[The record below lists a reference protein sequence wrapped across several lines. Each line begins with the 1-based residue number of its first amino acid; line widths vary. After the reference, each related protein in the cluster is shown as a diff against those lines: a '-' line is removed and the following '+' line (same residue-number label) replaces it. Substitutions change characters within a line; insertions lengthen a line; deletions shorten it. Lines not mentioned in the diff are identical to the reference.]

1 MSIIKGQKINLSSL
15 IFKLNVSDINK
26 NDLTHSIFVVGKDR
40 KLIQDEYMV
49 FYGNESSP
57 ENAIVLEN
65 DDIYSVNLEK
75 LPSHADRV
83 AFTIHIPVGSPESSN
98 LSSLSDVTISFGDES
113 LSFNGS
119 QLSSEKALIVLE
131 FYRYQDSWKA
141 GATVQGFN
149 GGLAKLVEYYGAE
162 VSSPQDNQAVPV
174 SAPVI
179 VESAKSAP
187 ITISLAKQRIEK
199 LEASNV
205 DKIIINLAKQASGH
219 LEKFDLDNHTADVV
233 IILDFSASM
242 TPAFNDGR
250 VQSVAE
256 QLVAAGALFDD
267 NQSIDVYMFDSRVK
281 YLGELTPI
289 NFKNQ
294 ISKWEKQYGLGGGT
308 DYAKPIQAVRDQF
321 FNTKEESVG
330 LFGRKAKA
338 LSEIP
343 AERDKPIYAF
353 FLTDGDATD
362 KTQTTRLIK
371 EVSRLPIFWQFVGI
385 DTGWSSFDYLEKLDD
400 LSDRFIDNADFFELG
415 KGSIDQ
421 NALFSKM
428 FQEYPNWIKIA
439 KSKGLL
445 KN

>member
-1 MSIIKGQKINLSSL
+1 MSIIKGQKTNISNLS
-15 IFKLNVSDINK
+15 FKLNVSDINK
-26 NDLTHSIFVVGKDR
+26 HDLTHSIFVVGKDR

-57 ENAIVLEN
+57 DNAIILEN
-65 DDIYSVNLEK
+65 DDIYAINLEK

-98 LSSLSDVTISFGDES
+98 LSFLPDVSVSFGNES

-149 GGLAKLVEYYGAE
+149 GGLAKLVEFYGAE
-162 VSSPQDNQAVPV
+162 VSSPQNEQTPAVE
-174 SAPVI
+174 APVV
-179 VESAKSAP
+179 VEPVKPAP
-187 ITISLAKQRIEK
+187 ITISLAKKRIEK
-199 LEASNV
+199 LEASKV
-205 DKIIINLAKQASGH
+205 DKVIINLAKQASGH
-219 LEKFDLDNHTADVV
+219 LEKFNLDNHTADVV

-242 TPAFNDGR
+242 TPAFDDGR
-250 VQSVAE
+250 VQGIAE

-281 YLGELTPI
+281 YLGELTPK

-294 ISKWEKQYGLGGGT
+294 ITKWEKQYGLGGGT

-321 FNTKEESVG
+321 FSNSEEKIG

-343 AERDKPIYAF
+343 AERDKPVYAF

-415 KGSIDQ
+415 SGKIDQ
-421 NALFSKM
+421 NSLFAKM
-428 FQEYPNWIKIA
+428 FQEYPNWIKEA
-439 KSKGLL
+439 KTKGLL